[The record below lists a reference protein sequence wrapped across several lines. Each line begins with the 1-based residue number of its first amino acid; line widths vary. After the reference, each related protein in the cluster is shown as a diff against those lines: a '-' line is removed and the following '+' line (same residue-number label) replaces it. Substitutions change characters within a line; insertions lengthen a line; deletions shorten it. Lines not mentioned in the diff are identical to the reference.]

1 MATQAQIDQII
12 SRMEQTKAGRL
23 FDHVDRT
30 KAGIGAVIRILHQ
43 AQCPV
48 TAGAIAQIMGVSTA
62 RVTVLLKKLEAKGL
76 IVRER
81 DWLDARVTKV
91 RLSEQGV
98 QVDER
103 LRAELSQKIG
113 AVIDAVG
120 MERMIEF
127 ATIANEIGQAL
138 REMPEI

>member
-91 RLSEQGV
+91 RLSEQGA

>member
-113 AVIDAVG
+113 AVIDTVG

>member
-12 SRMEQTKAGRL
+12 SCMGQTKAGRL

-43 AQCPV
+43 AECPV

-81 DWLDARVTKV
+81 DRLDARVTKV
-91 RLSEQGV
+91 LLSEQGV

>member
-12 SRMEQTKAGRL
+12 SCMEQTKAGRL

-43 AQCPV
+43 AECPV

-81 DWLDARVTKV
+81 DRLDARVTKV